1 MRFLSFAWRWRC
13 ALPRQDAPT
22 VDAATRNTVIE
33 AAIASLAENYVF
45 PDTAKK
51 MADAVR
57 DRRARGDYDSVTDG
71 AEFARLLTEHFQAVS
86 HDRHL
91 RVSFDASGFSAGH
104 DGAPSIEEQTRV
116 RRELV
121 STNCG
126 FNKAERLD
134 GNIGYLEFRFF
145 GPVDDCGETA
155 SAAMSFLAGTDALV
169 VDLRENG
176 GGAPAMI
183 AHISSYLFDTPT
195 HLNDIW
201 ERRTNATREF
211 WTEATV
217 SGKRFGGRKPVY
229 VLTATRTFSG
239 AEEFSYNLKILK
251 RATIV
256 GEVTGGGAHPVAP
269 HRIHRH
275 FMIGVPFARAINPIT
290 KTNWE
295 GTGVEPDV
303 AVPAAQALEAALK
316 LARVSVDRK

>member
-1 MRFLSFAWRWRC
+1 MR
-13 ALPRQDAPT
+13 
-22 VDAATRNTVIE
+22 
-33 AAIASLAENYVF
+33 
-45 PDTAKK
+45 
-51 MADAVR
+51 R
-57 DRRARGDYDSVTDG
+57 DGIG
-71 AEFARLLTEHFQAVS
+71 GNEFSR
-86 HDRHL
+86 
-91 RVSFDASGFSAGH
+91 
-104 DGAPSIEEQTRV
+104 
-116 RRELV
+116 
-121 STNCG
+121 
-126 FNKAERLD
+126 
-134 GNIGYLEFRFF
+134 
-145 GPVDDCGETA
+145 
-155 SAAMSFLAGTDALV
+155 
-169 VDLRENG
+169 
-176 GGAPAMI
+176 
-183 AHISSYLFDTPT
+183 SYLFDTPT

-256 GEVTGGGAHPVAP
+256 GEVTGGGAHPVAS